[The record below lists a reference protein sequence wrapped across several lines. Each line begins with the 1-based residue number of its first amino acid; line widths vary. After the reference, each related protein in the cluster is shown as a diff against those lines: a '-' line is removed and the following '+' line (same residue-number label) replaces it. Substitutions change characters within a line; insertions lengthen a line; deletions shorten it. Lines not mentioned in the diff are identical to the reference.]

1 MISRM
6 ISMILKTKERFGDP
20 ARSGMGSPKSLFTIF
35 FCGDRII
42 RKILGM

>member
-1 MISRM
+1 MISRLIDM
-6 ISMILKTKERFGDP
+6 MKKRKERFGDP
-20 ARSGMGSPKSLFTIF
+20 ARRGMGSPKSLFTIF